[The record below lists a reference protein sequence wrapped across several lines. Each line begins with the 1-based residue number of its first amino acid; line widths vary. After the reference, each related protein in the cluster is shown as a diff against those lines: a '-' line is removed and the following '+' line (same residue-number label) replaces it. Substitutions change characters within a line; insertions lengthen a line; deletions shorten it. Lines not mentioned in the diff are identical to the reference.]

1 MGTNELSKW
10 WRGWVG
16 GHNWY
21 VGGRIFGPVQR
32 KFATPPARLSNIP
45 HWTFTQWRTFLWSL
59 ETRMYTLEKTK
70 AKHTP
75 FYVFCIVLMMLYFS
89 GILCKSRAV
98 LCFILNVTK
107 SHSQFPKS
115 HHQLQHNSWCWMCQY
130 NSRHSKVCVC
140 SSHILSDSTYTWWQ
154 YSDLSIYIFKYLLC
168 YYITLAF
175 YFALCHLF
183 YLSHFMSF

>member
-1 MGTNELSKW
+1 MME
-10 WRGWVG
+10 RMDG
-16 GHNWY
+16 GAQLICRWQDIWPSTKKICHTSCLTLKY
-21 VGGRIFGPVQR
+21 PPLDIHTVKICFYDHLRLEC
-32 KFATPPARLSNIP
+32 TPLKKPKQNIYP
-45 HWTFTQWRTFLWSL
+45 F
-59 ETRMYTLEKTK
+59 MYKPE
-70 AKHTP
+70 
-75 FYVFCIVLMMLYFS
+75 VFCIVLMMLYFS